1 MKLKIYA
8 EETYTTTITREPIVI
23 DTDNYPE
30 LAGMSEDE
38 VSDFIDNN
46 AWEMKSCESE
56 DYSSLGEELSCKDI
70 QYDSIGGE
78 QLEFYTSAE

>member
-56 DYSSLGEELSCKDI
+56 DYSSLGEELSGKDI
-70 QYDSIGGE
+70 QYDSISGE